1 MSTEKSQKTTQS
13 ATIRAKQIQGL
24 IRKMKQE
31 IKKIERE
38 GEVAPLDCHII
49 RYQVNRNQKL
59 YYYYKLQS
67 TSPIFPMATDSRKK
81 TKYKYL
87 GKAGS
92 EAHID
97 AVEKMTRRD
106 IIDELE
112 RVIHSL
118 QESYLDICFGGEIEP
133 DPSYYLQDDK

>member
-1 MSTEKSQKTTQS
+1 
-13 ATIRAKQIQGL
+13 
-24 IRKMKQE
+24 
-31 IKKIERE
+31 
-38 GEVAPLDCHII
+38 
-49 RYQVNRNQKL
+49 
-59 YYYYKLQS
+59 
-67 TSPIFPMATDSRKK
+67 MATNSQKK

-118 QESYLDICFGGEIEP
+118 QESPARYLFRWRN
-133 DPSYYLQDDK
+133 

>member
-1 MSTEKSQKTTQS
+1 MSTQTSKQTTQS
-13 ATIRAKQIQGL
+13 AAIRGKQIQGL
-24 IRKMKQE
+24 IRKMKQK

-38 GEVAPLDCHII
+38 GEVIPCDCHII

-67 TSPIFPMATDSRKK
+67 ASPIFPMATDSQKK

-92 EAHID
+92 EAHIN

-112 RVIHSL
+112 RIIHSL

-133 DPSYYLQDDK
+133 DPSYELRDDK

>member
-1 MSTEKSQKTTQS
+1 MSTPTSKQTTQS
-13 ATIRAKQIQGL
+13 AAIRGKQIQSL
-24 IRKMKQE
+24 IRKMKQK

-38 GEVAPLDCHII
+38 GEVIPREVHII

-67 TSPIFPMATDSRKK
+67 ASPIFPMATDSQKK
-81 TKYKYL
+81 TQYKYL
-87 GKAGS
+87 GKAGI

-118 QESYLDICFGGEIEP
+118 QESPVRYLFWWRN
-133 DPSYYLQDDK
+133 

>member
-1 MSTEKSQKTTQS
+1 MSTPTSKQTTQS
-13 ATIRAKQIQGL
+13 AAIRGKQIQSL
-24 IRKMKQE
+24 IRKMKQK

-38 GEVAPLDCHII
+38 GEVIPREVHII

-67 TSPIFPMATDSRKK
+67 ASPIFPMATDSQKK

-118 QESYLDICFGGEIEP
+118 QESPVRYLFRWRN
-133 DPSYYLQDDK
+133 